1 LEGDWEGSLKTPSG
15 AARMIFHFKNQPDQ
29 TVTATFDS
37 GNAVGMPLKNVKQT
51 GQKVEFAIVVGYSA
65 FQGSLNQAGTELAGQ
80 FTAGPTPMPL
90 TLRKK

>member
-1 LEGDWEGSLKTPSG
+1 
-15 AARMIFHFKNQPDQ
+15 MVFHFKNQPDQ
-29 TVTATFDS
+29 TVAATFDS
-37 GNAVGMPLKNVKQT
+37 SNAVGLPLKNLIQT
-51 GQKVEFAIVVGYSA
+51 GQKVEFAVVVDYSA